1 MFADEHVDDSFA
13 AKPDAQNDRPGGHF
27 MHLTDDGRIPPGRV
41 RSHRVDKEARVPGSD
56 QGVQDLALHFCTS
69 LRSMALSPFAAFS

>member
-13 AKPDAQNDRPGGHF
+13 AKPDAQNDRPRGHF

-56 QGVQDLALHFCTS
+56 DSNEFSLFPWLA
-69 LRSMALSPFAAFS
+69 R

>member
-13 AKPDAQNDRPGGHF
+13 AKPDAQNDHPRGHF

-56 QGVQDLALHFCTS
+56 DSNEFSLFPWLA
-69 LRSMALSPFAAFS
+69 R